1 MADLKNR
8 KMNQRAPKLE
18 MIQLCC
24 CLSFVNSPGDPKKKK
39 HVLLHSFSVEVILS
53 YHNHLPG
60 LLLFCPQRLE
70 KKITWAKNTSL
81 RKEVCLLLPGE
92 LLSSLQLIIQ
102 HFPGSGPSYDAKTVG
117 RRLNKFLLFILR
129 QCVCVHALAGCPVVY
144 VRIQKL

>member
-1 MADLKNR
+1 MHPQTQNVSTVL
-8 KMNQRAPKLE
+8 LFV
-18 MIQLCC
+18 L
-24 CLSFVNSPGDPKKKK
+24 VNSPGDRKKKK
-39 HVLLHSFSVEVILS
+39 HVLLHSFSVEVVLS

-144 VRIQKL
+144 VPIQKL